1 MPILENPTGPYAVG
15 AVTFTLP
22 VRPTRV
28 IGGATVRTETG
39 KIVPALRLEEVS
51 FTAYYPVSPT
61 TTESRWNWLDWFPR
75 YMPLAETVRGY
86 SHFSG
91 ISTLLLWPLV
101 LFFGSRL
108 KVPAFVNTPPL
119 QRIKDKRM
127 DPTAPPNR
135 DSSQG
140 PWPLVIFS
148 HGLGGGRTTYS
159 QLCTHLASSGKVVL
173 ALEHRDGTSPITWPL
188 SGETG
193 KRYPHFYVKP
203 DDVIRDNVEETSGFH
218 DPRFAFR
225 ADQLEL
231 RKREVYHSY
240 SAFRELVQTGE
251 RGDLQTMDESP
262 FDWASWAGDW
272 VRCDEGVSLV
282 GHSFGGATVFA
293 MLSLKEE
300 DILRIPVSHGLV
312 LDPWLDPILPPGPAP
327 DTNQNSS
334 PKLMVINAEGFT
346 LWTEHFKRVEE
357 VVCAWPE
364 SALLTII
371 RGQHNSFS
379 DLPVMPPVPIRKS
392 TARPIMNVI
401 KTLTLSFLDDQ
412 LPGSVNRLNVRKL
425 EIEYPKSRPWSK
437 NPKRRLV
444 GNAGDIIIHRFGV
457 VE

>member
-28 IGGATVRTETG
+28 IGGAAVRTETG
-39 KIVPALRLEEVS
+39 EVVPALRLEEVS
-51 FTAYYPVSPT
+51 FTVYYPVSPT
-61 TTESRWNWLDWFPR
+61 ATESRWNWLNWFPR
-75 YMPLAETVRGY
+75 PLAETVRGY

-101 LFFGSRL
+101 FFFGSRL
-108 KVPAFVNTPPL
+108 KVPAFVNAPPL
-119 QRIKDKRM
+119 QRIKDTCV
-127 DPTAPPNR
+127 DPTTSPDR

-173 ALEHRDGTSPITWPL
+173 ALEHRDGTCPITWPL

-203 DDVIRDNVEETSGFH
+203 DDVIRDNAKETSGFH

-231 RKREVYHSY
+231 RKREVYLSY
-240 SAFRELVQTGE
+240 AAFRELVQTGE

-262 FDWASWAGDW
+262 FDWALWAGDW
-272 VRCDEGVSLV
+272 VRYDEGVSLV

-300 DILRIPVSHGLV
+300 DDLRIPVSHGLV
-312 LDPWLDPILPPGPAP
+312 LDPWLEPILPPGPAP
-327 DTNQNSS
+327 DTNQNTS
-334 PKLMVINAEGFT
+334 KLMVINAEGFT

-357 VVCAWPE
+357 VVSAWPE

-412 LPGSVNRLNVRKL
+412 LPSSVNRLNVRTL

-457 VE
+457 IDRH